1 MKNEIRRVNFLS
13 APFKNLSEAPN
24 FVGFVEEKNPN
35 PLFENPPS
43 LGGEG
48 RGGEKWDVDKWIMNF
63 PTMICQGLI
72 AESEL
77 KQGLKSRVISKT

>member
-1 MKNEIRRVNFLS
+1 MKSEGLIFCRHLS
-13 APFKNLSEAPN
+13 KICLRAPN
-24 FVGFVEEKNPN
+24 FVGFVEEKNTN